1 MIIRFNNDY
10 LEALFQGNAV
20 PGKPKYDK
28 IVILKFKKTV
38 LMLANA
44 ESISEI
50 QKIKGLNFEFLV
62 GNYRG
67 YCSVRVDKKY
77 RLILLVEG
85 ETVLEA
91 EALVIEELTNHYK

>member
-1 MIIRFNNDY
+1 MTIRFNNDY
-10 LEALFQGNAV
+10 LEALFQGHFI

-28 IVILKFKKTV
+28 VIVIKFKKTI

-44 ESISEI
+44 ENISEI
-50 QKIKGLNFEFLV
+50 QRIKGLNFELLL

-77 RLILLVEG
+77 RLILLIEG
-85 ETVLEA
+85 EDILKA
-91 EALVIEELTNHYK
+91 EALTIEDLTNHYK